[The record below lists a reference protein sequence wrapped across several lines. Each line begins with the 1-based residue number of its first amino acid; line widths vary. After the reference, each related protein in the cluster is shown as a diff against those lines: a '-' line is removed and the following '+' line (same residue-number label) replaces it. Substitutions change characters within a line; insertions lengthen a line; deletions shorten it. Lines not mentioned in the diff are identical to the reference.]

1 MENKP
6 LKRSIVNLFGVPSL
20 GFQFWVTL
28 EIQFFSVFLSDYAL
42 LPVAILG
49 VVMILTGFFDVFWV
63 PLGGII
69 LEKTNLKWG
78 KYHSWMWIGPP
89 IALLFYIFQFAKIG
103 NVTVNAILI
112 TIGFAISHLV
122 WNIFYTGHLALN
134 SVLSEDSKERVTMS
148 SNRGMF
154 NALGAI
160 LFSLFISQGLS
171 EATRPSQFTWFAF
184 WGGLVMIA
192 GYYFLAYLTRD
203 YAHKGDNVAASDDEK
218 LSVLEMVKQIFVN
231 PPLLGMLIGDVGRYL
246 GRFVIFGMAVYF
258 MRDVMSSPAIIG
270 TFFTGMNLSLF
281 VGALIARTIATKIGD
296 KTTYAL
302 SLVIF
307 IIGLLLVY
315 FVPMSPTVFLVVM
328 FITYL
333 GYGMPD
339 AVAIA
344 MYSNTVDYGE
354 WKTGKNARG
363 FIMSLY
369 AFPLKI
375 GILLS
380 RVVIPIVLGIGGYV
394 AGTAPTPQLISA
406 LRAGFTLV
414 PAAILVISFICIYFL
429 YRITPES
436 LKQMQAEIAARK
448 QVKA

>member
-1 MENKP
+1 MEKP
-6 LKRSIVNLFGVPSL
+6 LRRSIINLFGIPSL

-49 VVMILTGFFDVFWV
+49 VVMIITGFFDVFWV
-63 PLGGII
+63 PIGGIV

-78 KYHSWMWIGPP
+78 KFHSWMLIGPP

-103 NVTVNAILI
+103 SVTLNAVLI

-134 SVLSEDSKERVTMS
+134 SVLSQDSKERVTMS

-160 LFSLFISQGLS
+160 LFSLFISQRLS
-171 EATRPSQFTWFAF
+171 QATSPSDFTWFAF

-192 GYYFLAYLTRD
+192 CYYILTFITMD
-203 YAHKGDNVAASDDEK
+203 YAHKADNKHVSAEER
-218 LSVLEMVKQIFVN
+218 LTVWEMIKQIFVN

-258 MRDVMSSPAIIG
+258 MRDVMSTPAIVG
-270 TFFTGMNLSLF
+270 TFFTGMNISLF
-281 VGALIARTIATKIGD
+281 VGALLARPIATKIGD
-296 KTTYAL
+296 KNTYAL

-307 IIGLLLVY
+307 VIGLLLVY
-315 FVPMSPTVFLVVM
+315 FVPMSPTVFLIIM

-344 MYSNTVDYGE
+344 MYANSVDYGE

-414 PAAILVISFICIYFL
+414 PAVILVISFICIYFL

-436 LKQMQAEIAARK
+436 LKNMQAEIAARK
-448 QVKA
+448 SASA